1 MRYAGIIEND
11 VVNGG
16 EGVAVSLFM
25 QGCPHHCEGCFNPET
40 WDFDGGKEID
50 EEVLINKVIKAINKN
65 GILRN
70 LSILGGEP
78 LCGLNIRFIN
88 KLIATTKQK
97 YPSIKVWVWTGYL
110 YEDIEKSLSD
120 GIDVLIDG
128 RFEIDKKDITLP
140 YRGSSNQ
147 RVIDVKKTVDN
158 DKIILWSNK

>member
-1 MRYAGIIEND
+1 MRYAGLIEND

-25 QGCPHHCEGCFNPET
+25 QGCPNHCQGCFNPET
-40 WDFDGGKEID
+40 WDFNGGKEI
-50 EEVLINKVIKAINKN
+50 EEDALINKIIKAINKN

-78 LCGLNIRFIN
+78 LCGLNIRFVN
-88 KLIATTKQK
+88 KLIATVKK
-97 YPSIKVWVWTGYL
+97 EYPFIKIWVWTGYL
-110 YEDIEKSLSD
+110 FEEIQDILSNYVD
-120 GIDVLIDG
+120 ILVDG

-147 RVIDVKKTVDN
+147 RVIDVKKTVEKN
-158 DKIILWSNK
+158 EIILWSNA

>member
-1 MRYAGIIEND
+1 MRYAGLIEND

-25 QGCPHHCEGCFNPET
+25 QGCPNHCQGCFNPET
-40 WDFDGGKEID
+40 WDFNGGKEI
-50 EEVLINKVIKAINKN
+50 EEDVLINKIIKIINKN

-78 LCGLNIRFIN
+78 LCGLNIRFVN
-88 KLIATTKQK
+88 KLIATVKK
-97 YPSIKVWVWTGYL
+97 EYPFIKIWVWTGYL
-110 YEDIEKSLSD
+110 FEEIQDILSNYV
-120 GIDVLIDG
+120 DVLVDG

-147 RVIDVKKTVDN
+147 RVIDVKKTVEKN
-158 DKIILWSNK
+158 EIVLWSNA